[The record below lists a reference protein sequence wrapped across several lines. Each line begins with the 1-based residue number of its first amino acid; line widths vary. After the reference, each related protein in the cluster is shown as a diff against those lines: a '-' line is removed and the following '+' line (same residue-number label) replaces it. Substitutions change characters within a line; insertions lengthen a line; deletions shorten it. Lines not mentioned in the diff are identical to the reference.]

1 MDISLYIAKRY
12 LFSKKS
18 VSAINIVS
26 GISMLGV
33 FVGSAALI
41 IILSVFNGF
50 ETLILSMYNTFT
62 PELRIEP
69 ATGKTFDPNT
79 GAFKTLKT
87 DKNVASF
94 AEILQEKALLRY
106 GTSQFIGTVKGVT
119 ANYANYKN
127 LDSTVLQGSFTL
139 NKGDESF
146 AVIGSAVQNYLSI
159 NINDEFR
166 DIEIYSPKKGVKS
179 SLNPAEEFSIKS
191 IHPHGVF
198 AAQQQFDDLVIVPL
212 EFARSLLNE
221 DKEVSFIELNLAEGV
236 SINDFQSKLKKD
248 LGNAFLVKNRSQ
260 QNELLYKIL
269 NSEKWAIFLILT
281 FVLIIAIFN
290 IIGSLTMLVIDK
302 KKDIAILS
310 SLGAD
315 RSLIRNIFF
324 SEGMMISLIGCVF
337 GMLVGFIFCILQ
349 QKLGFIKMG
358 AENLITNAYPITIQW
373 TDSFLVFGTVV
384 VISVMASFIA
394 SHLSVKQAQD
404 LKGSL

>member
-18 VSAINIVS
+18 VSAINIIS

-50 ETLILSMYNTFT
+50 ETLILSMYNKFT

-69 ATGKTFDPNT
+69 AIGKTFDPNT
-79 GAFKTLKT
+79 GAFKALKT

-106 GTSQFIGTVKGVT
+106 GESQFIGTVKGVT
-119 ANYANYKN
+119 DNYAKYKN
-127 LDSTVLQGSFTL
+127 LDSTILQGSFTL
-139 NKGDESF
+139 KNGYESL
-146 AVIGSAVQNYLSI
+146 AVIGSSVQNYLSI
-159 NINDEFR
+159 NINDPFR
-166 DIEIYSPKKGVKS
+166 NIEIYSPKKGVQGS
-179 SLNPAEEFSIKS
+179 TNPAEEFNIQSV
-191 IHPHGVF
+191 HPQGVF
-198 AAQQQFDDLVIVPL
+198 TAQQQFDDLVIVPIK
-212 EFARSLLNE
+212 FARSLLNE
-221 DKEVSFIELNLAEGV
+221 EKEVSFIELNLTEGAD
-236 SINDFQSKLKKD
+236 IDDFQSQLKKD
-248 LGNAFLVKNRSQ
+248 LGNKFIVKNRSE

-290 IIGSLTMLVIDK
+290 IVGSLTMLVIDK

-337 GMLVGFIFCILQ
+337 GMLVGITFCVLQ
-349 QKLGFIKMG
+349 QKFGFIKMG
-358 AENLITNAYPITIQW
+358 VENLITNAYPITIQW
-373 TDSFLVFGTVV
+373 TDSFLVFSTVI
-384 VISVMASFIA
+384 VISVLASFIA
-394 SHLSVKQAQD
+394 SHLSVKQVQD

>member
-1 MDISLYIAKRY
+1 LDISLYIAKRY

-50 ETLILSMYNTFT
+50 ETLILSMYNKFT
-62 PELRIEP
+62 PELRIET
-69 ATGKTFDPNT
+69 AFGKTFDINT
-79 GAFKTLKT
+79 DAFTNLRK

-106 GTSQFIGTVKGVT
+106 GDSQFIGTIKGVSD
-119 ANYANYKN
+119 NYANYKN

-139 NKGDESF
+139 KNGKENL

-166 DIEIYSPKKGVKS
+166 NIEIYSPKKGVES
-179 SLNPAEEFSIKS
+179 SLNPAEEFSIQS
-191 IHPHGVF
+191 IHPVGVF
-198 AAQQQFDDLVIVPL
+198 GAQQQFDDLVIVPL
-212 EFARSLLNE
+212 KFARSLLNE
-221 DKEVSFIELNLAEGV
+221 EKQVSFVELNLAEGV
-236 SINDFQSKLKKD
+236 DLVDFQTQLKKD
-248 LGNAFLVKNRSQ
+248 LGKAFIVKNRSQ

-337 GMLVGFIFCILQ
+337 GMLAGFIFCIAQ
-349 QKLGFIKMG
+349 QQLGFIKMG

-373 TDSFLVFGTVV
+373 TDSFLVFSTVI

>member
-1 MDISLYIAKRY
+1 
-12 LFSKKS
+12 
-18 VSAINIVS
+18 
-26 GISMLGV
+26 MLGV

-50 ETLILSMYNTFT
+50 ETLILSMYNKFT

-69 ATGKTFDPNT
+69 AMGKTFDPNT
-79 GAFKTLKT
+79 GVFKPLKT
-87 DKNVASF
+87 NKNVASF

-106 GTSQFIGTVKGVT
+106 GESQFIGTVKGVT
-119 ANYANYKN
+119 DNYAKYKH
-127 LDSTVLQGSFTL
+127 LDSTILQGSFTL
-139 NKGDESF
+139 KNGRENL
-146 AVIGSAVQNYLSI
+146 AVIGSSVQNYLSI

-166 DIEIYSPKKGVKS
+166 NIDIYSPKKGVQS
-179 SLNPAEEFSIKS
+179 SANPIEEFNIKS
-191 IHPHGVF
+191 IHPQGVF
-198 AAQQQFDDLVIVPL
+198 TAQQQFDDLVIVPIK
-212 EFARSLLNE
+212 FARALLNE
-221 DKEVSFIELNLAEGV
+221 ETDVSFIELNLNEGAD
-236 SINDFQSKLKKD
+236 IDDFQSQLQKN
-248 LGNAFLVKNRSQ
+248 LGNRFIVKNRSE

-290 IIGSLTMLVIDK
+290 IVGSLTMLVIDK

-337 GMLVGFIFCILQ
+337 GMLVGILFCLLQ

-373 TDSFLVFGTVV
+373 TDSFLVFSTVIL
-384 VISVMASFIA
+384 ISMLASFVS